1 MDFKALQDEV
11 SDLLNFNS
19 TQVDQDFSTA
29 QIKKAINRAYARE
42 YRKARQEGLRSWF
55 IGYTEVSWPGSSAT
69 LSLGKNI
76 RRTQIT
82 KIMDITKDDPGHILV
97 FDAGG
102 LIGDVFWKDRNTLQW
117 GEEGPGEDKT
127 LRIEYFPEPEEMS
140 ADEDEAELL
149 GPAHHELVF
158 YSAAVDLKT
167 RADEVAPQ
175 AWVFELE
182 NLRLDLYKDVSR
194 GRPHSNISTIGNT
207 YPDAVDYVY

>member
-55 IGYTEVSWPGSSAT
+55 IGYTEVSWPSSSAT

-194 GRPHSNISTIGNT
+194 GRPHSNINTIGNT